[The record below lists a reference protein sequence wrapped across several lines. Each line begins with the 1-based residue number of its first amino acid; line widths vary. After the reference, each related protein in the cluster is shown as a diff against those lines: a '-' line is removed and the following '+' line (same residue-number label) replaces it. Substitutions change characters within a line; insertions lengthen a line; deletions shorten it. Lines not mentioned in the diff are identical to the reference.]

1 MIEFYLIIGNISYL
15 KDVIVITFLDRAVDD
30 CLSTVIHRVQ
40 SLSYQFEGRL
50 ELHIIGGFADTRRIS
65 HQLSVS
71 LLRKLCVSHDSIYLI
86 LMKENLHL
94 IILVTKL

>member
-1 MIEFYLIIGNISYL
+1 MLSTAKIYLQLHFS
-15 KDVIVITFLDRAVDD
+15 DRAVDD

-71 LLRKLCVSHDSIYLI
+71 LLRKLCVSLELHDLI
-86 LMKENLHL
+86 
-94 IILVTKL
+94 